1 MVQGIEVE
9 TQGRGQ
15 STAGRGAGCSR
26 VAGGQGVWY
35 KGSWL
40 RAANGVERRWEVAV
54 AWRGTWGR
62 GRLCLAWQGNGI
74 AVWPGAAHYQG
85 HVVRVPNST
94 QPLNGLQVQHIL
106 GCLRNLSFL
115 KKKRFDTKKPY

>member
-26 VAGGQGVWY
+26 VAGGQGVGY

-40 RAANGVERRWEVAV
+40 RAANGVERRWEGVAHGV
-54 AWRGTWGR
+54 GGGCAWRGRAVALPCGRVLHTTKDTWSVFP
-62 GRLCLAWQGNGI
+62 I
-74 AVWPGAAHYQG
+74 AHSP
-85 HVVRVPNST
+85 
-94 QPLNGLQVQHIL
+94 
-106 GCLRNLSFL
+106 
-115 KKKRFDTKKPY
+115 